1 MKWFSDF
8 KGDMSKSKRIVI
20 TGVGPITAIGI
31 GKDHLWDSIR
41 NKRSN
46 VILEDHYLDEEY
58 WGSFHIAKVFDF
70 DIGNF
75 GLSSG
80 TVASLRRRES
90 DNSRDLLYLL
100 AASKLALDDSRLSYD
115 RDDNNLG
122 LILTCENPGLDDLIC
137 RIIDS
142 TLGVIEGRAP
152 ATPLKTKR
160 DFIQTMYE
168 QFEKRVYNLQSF
180 MYLHYVSNALGLH
193 GTPLFINNACASG
206 LFALESAAQQIQ
218 CGGTDVVIVA
228 GGDNPSFMTKYLWFK
243 GLGIYA
249 EDGLMKPF
257 DKGRHGIVFGDGA
270 AAIVLEDM
278 EHALN
283 RGAHIYGEY
292 LGGGFNQDAWKVTVP
307 SVTTNY
313 YSKAFK
319 QALKNSDLRP
329 EDIDLLNPHGAC
341 TGIGDKYEAL
351 TIQEIFKG
359 SARRPMISAF
369 KPYIGH
375 NLGGSALT
383 ELIILLMSMKNNY
396 VPATLNHTEPDPE
409 LNIAL
414 APETNSADIRTV
426 AKMSTGFGGYNAV
439 ALFRKLD

>member
-1 MKWFSDF
+1 MDKN
-8 KGDMSKSKRIVI
+8 KRIVI
-20 TGVGPITAIGI
+20 TGVGPITPIGI
-31 GKDHLWDSIR
+31 GKDYLWDSIKH
-41 NKRSN
+41 KRSN
-46 VILEDHYLDEEY
+46 IILEDHHLDEEY
-58 WGSFHIAKVFDF
+58 WGSFYIAKVFDF

-75 GLSSG
+75 GLSPG
-80 TVASLRRRES
+80 TVASLKRRES

-100 AASKLALDDSRLSYD
+100 AASKLALDDSGLSYD
-115 RDDNNLG
+115 REDNNLG

-152 ATPLKTKR
+152 AVQVKTKR

-206 LFALESAAQQIQ
+206 LFALESAAQQIR
-218 CGGTDVVIVA
+218 CGNTEAAIVA

-257 DKGRHGIVFGDGA
+257 DKNRHGIVFGDGA
-270 AAIVLEDM
+270 AAVVLEDM
-278 EHALN
+278 EHASH
-283 RGAHIYGEY
+283 RGAPIYGEY

-319 QALKNSDLRP
+319 QALSISGLQP

-341 TGIGDKYEAL
+341 TSIGDKYEAL
-351 TIQEIFKG
+351 TIHEIFKG
-359 SARRPMISAF
+359 SAKWPMISAF
-369 KPYIGH
+369 KPYVGH

-383 ELIILLMSMKNNY
+383 ELIILLLSMKNNY
-396 VPATLNHTEPDPE
+396 VPATLNHTEQDPE
-409 LNIAL
+409 LNIAI
-414 APETNSADIRTV
+414 APEMASADIRTV

-439 ALFRKLD
+439 ALFGKLD